1 MRKEAIDEEKKR
13 KGIDLLLVV
22 STFSSLA
29 EELYKSTCQWLERSK
44 RLVLEGRTLK
54 DGAGQVT
61 LVLAATRSG
70 GRTVWV
76 GVLPLLEEFFG
87 LVEQDLAVGEKE
99 KSQRTCSQHIVAMAL
114 EKSEEERRVITE
126 GWIALTLCC
135 LGSRTLALA
144 SKRERMYMAWPRQR
158 YRWTDQ
164 SRASLSDRR
173 YRRL

>member
-1 MRKEAIDEEKKR
+1 LKAASEE
-13 KGIDLLLVV
+13 
-22 STFSSLA
+22 
-29 EELYKSTCQWLERSK
+29 ERT
-44 RLVLEGRTLK
+44 VK
-54 DGAGQVT
+54 DGADQVT

-76 GVLPLLEEFFG
+76 GVLPLLEEFLG
-87 LVEQDLAVGEKE
+87 LVEQDLMKGERE
-99 KSQRTCSQHIVAMAL
+99 NSQRTRIRYIVATGL
-114 EKSEEERRVITE
+114 EDSEEGRGLVTE
-126 GWIALTLCC
+126 GWIELTLCC